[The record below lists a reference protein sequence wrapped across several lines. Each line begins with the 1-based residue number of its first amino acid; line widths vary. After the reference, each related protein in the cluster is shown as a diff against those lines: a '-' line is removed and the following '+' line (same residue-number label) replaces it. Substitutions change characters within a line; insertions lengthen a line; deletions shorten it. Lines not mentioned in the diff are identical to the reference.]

1 MADQEFYSEEERI
14 EQIELEQQ
22 ADSRIKAIAAE
33 ARERRWHVSWDDTHH
48 GIQLLVLPTTSDP
61 ELYFSFGVGVRIGGS
76 LECWVWEGMSD
87 FLIVPWVEDGPQ
99 EPEFG
104 SELYPMVETLEDCL
118 AVFDK
123 GASRYLAFM
132 RRHCLE
138 SLDGFEDQLA
148 EWADIEPLAGGRSN
162 G

>member
-1 MADQEFYSEEERI
+1 
-14 EQIELEQQ
+14 L
-22 ADSRIKAIAAE
+22 
-33 ARERRWHVSWDDTHH
+33 
-48 GIQLLVLPTTSDP
+48 
-61 ELYFSFGVGVRIGGS
+61 GGN
-76 LECWVWEGMSD
+76 
-87 FLIVPWVEDGPQ
+87 LIVPWVEDDH

-123 GASRYLAFM
+123 GARRYLSFM

-138 SLDGFEDQLA
+138 SLDGIEDQLA
-148 EWADIEPLAGGRSN
+148 EWADIEPLAGGLAR